1 MDDADIGHTIMTVKD
16 MVYSGYDLKESS
28 NGDIVNSGILR
39 GEMPYIP
46 YDKSTQEGSSNYLP
60 RFKVP
65 KF

>member
-16 MVYSGYDLKESS
+16 MIYSGYDLKEV

-39 GEMPYIP
+39 GEMPYI
-46 YDKSTQEGSSNYLP
+46 YDKAKPECNSDLP
-60 RFKVP
+60 KFRVP